1 MMYPYNY
8 SYEYYYTGR
17 LTFMVVAILA
27 AVILSVVLY
36 FTFLRKKNEGKYKG
50 FTEKIYNF
58 FNFNKFYVEEIL
70 KLVYIVSAAVLTVV
84 SLVSL
89 FSQAFFAGLIALIF
103 GNVALRIAYE
113 LIMMFIIICRK
124 TVSVDKKLDKIAAAC
139 GNDKGC
145 EADEE
150 CKGFAEAASKEESS
164 DACKNEKQPPE
175 GGCGEAVY
183 EEKFSE
189 AETAEGGLEEAA
201 KEADDETDEAGSD
214 KEISGIKS
222 SDR

>member
-17 LTFMVVAILA
+17 LTCMVVAILA

-89 FSQAFFAGLIALIF
+89 FSPAFFIGLITLIL

-150 CKGFAEAASKEESS
+150 CKASGKAAYETCRDEE
-164 DACKNEKQPPE
+164 QPSE
-175 GGCGEAVY
+175 GTCGEAVY

-189 AETAEGGLEEAA
+189 AETAEGVLEEAA